1 MLVYECEKGRGSGDK
16 ISEHDVRL
24 RLVPLPWEVE
34 FAKIADKKNAN
45 RGEKQLLR
53 LMTGKAGTGK
63 TAAVIKEIKQAVD
76 SGLPDRILLVPEQ
89 YSHEAERELCLRCG
103 DALSRYAEVFSFT
116 GLARR
121 MASRLGGCGVPYLDK
136 GGRLLCM
143 ALALKELGSR
153 LKVYPAAARRAE
165 LQAMLLTEVDEL
177 KTAAIGTEALLAAA
191 GECGGSLGDKLED
204 LALVLESYNA
214 VVANGHA
221 DPADRLTVLARQ
233 IEESDLNE
241 NTHVYVDGFIDF
253 TRQEQQVLLALLRK
267 GVQLTICLTV
277 DSMDGEN
284 EIYALSRRAGRTLM
298 QAAAELGMEK
308 RVELLDGERGKA
320 PALSVFADNMFSYS
334 EGSFPDETGAL
345 HLYRC
350 ESMTAEC
357 ELAAAKALEL
367 VREQGCR
374 WRDIAILARGFED
387 YRGSLESI
395 FRHYGVPLYTAA
407 RSDLL
412 QKPIA
417 ALIAGV
423 FDIYQSGWAVDDV
436 ISYLHTGLTGL
447 DRAASDELEGYIFK
461 WQLRAPAWE
470 RNRKWRQHPGGYG
483 MEYDQAAEEALDRIN
498 DSRKALSRP
507 LLAYY
512 QQAGQAETAEEQA
525 QAFAQLLEELGLPE
539 TLEQRSRLLEES
551 GRETLAAEYRQLW
564 ELSVSALEQFAAI
577 LGDSPMDMEEF
588 GKLFLL
594 MLSQYDVGT
603 IPVSL
608 DRVSAGD
615 FDRNRRRSLKH
626 LIVLGCSDQRLPKT
640 EEQTGVFSQEER
652 QRLLEM
658 ELDLGPGGESE
669 LWREFSLIY
678 NGLSLPSDSLTMS
691 CPLTDG
697 DGAEL
702 RPAFVFDRAKA
713 LFNKEVQLADTAQLR
728 MAAPGPAL
736 SLAAQGTKGGGVT
749 QAAAE
754 YFRRREPERMARLEA
769 AAKLGQGRL
778 SPRMVEQLYGKRL
791 RLSASRID
799 QFASCKFAYFCQYGL
814 KAKPHEPARFSP
826 PEIGSFMHYVLENI
840 AREVKALGGFKQVS
854 PEQLRPLCDR
864 YIDRFIQEELDDFQE
879 KTRRFTY
886 LFKRLKN
893 DVYQVVE
900 DMAAELRRSDF
911 EPLDFEL
918 DFSQARDFGPVELG
932 EGEGSLELTGV
943 ADRVDGWLHEGK
955 LYLRVVDYKTGRKK
969 FSLSDVWYGMGLQM
983 LLYLFALEATGEKR
997 YGHEIVP
1004 AGVMYL
1010 PARNAMIS
1018 LDRAPQEDEAEQK
1031 RLEEIRRSG
1040 LVLDDKALLDAW
1052 EQGEDKRYIPVKF
1065 RSGKPTAD
1073 ALASLERMGILEKH
1087 IKKTLG
1093 GMARQLRQGS
1103 IAADPYYRSQ
1113 QENACLNCDYY
1124 DACHFADG
1132 QEDASCR
1139 YMPKLYPDKVWALME
1154 GGGDHA

>member
-1 MLVYECEKGRGSGDK
+1 M
-16 ISEHDVRL
+16 
-24 RLVPLPWEVE
+24 
-34 FAKIADKKNAN
+34 
-45 RGEKQLLR
+45 LR
-53 LMTGKAGTGK
+53 LMIGKAGTGK
-63 TAAVIKEIKQAVD
+63 TAAVINEINQAVD
-76 SGLPDRILLVPEQ
+76 SGRPGRILLVPEQ
-89 YSHEAERELCLRCG
+89 YSHEAERELCRRCG
-103 DALSRYAEVFSFT
+103 DALSLYAEVFSFT

-121 MASRLGGCGVPYLDK
+121 MASKLGGSGAPYLDK

-143 ALALKELGSR
+143 ALALKNLGPR
-153 LKVYPAAARRAE
+153 LKVYTAAARRAE
-165 LQAMLLTEVDEL
+165 LQAMLLAAVDEL

-191 GECGGSLGDKLED
+191 RECGGSLGDKLED
-204 LALVLESYNA
+204 LALVLEGYNA

-221 DPADRLTVLARQ
+221 DPADRLTALARQ
-233 IEESDLNE
+233 IEKSDMDE

-267 GVQLTICLTV
+267 KVQLTVCLTV
-277 DSMDGEN
+277 DSMTGEN
-284 EIYALSRRAGRTLM
+284 EIYALSRRAGRALL
-298 QAAAELGMEK
+298 QAAEELGQET
-308 RVELLDGERGKA
+308 RVELLRSESGKD
-320 PALSVFADNMFSYS
+320 PALSYFTENMFSYS
-334 EGSFPDETGAL
+334 GGGFRDAAGAVT
-345 HLYRC
+345 LYRC

-367 VREQGCR
+367 VRDQGCR
-374 WRDIAILARGFED
+374 WRDIAILVRGFED
-387 YRGSLESI
+387 YRGSLGSI
-395 FRHYGVPLYTAA
+395 FRYYAVPLYTAE

-412 QKPIA
+412 SKPIA
-417 ALIAGV
+417 ALMGGV
-423 FDIYQSGWAVDDV
+423 FDIHQSGWAVDDV
-436 ISYLHTGLTGL
+436 ISYLRTGLTGL
-447 DRAASDELEGYIFK
+447 DRSACDELEDYIFK

-470 RNRKWRQHPGGYG
+470 RNRKWRQHPEGYG
-483 MEYDQAAEEALDRIN
+483 MEYDDAAEEKLNRIN

-512 QQAGQAETAEEQA
+512 QRAGQAETAEA
-525 QAFAQLLEELGLPE
+525 QALAFARLLEELRLPE
-539 TLEQRSRLLEES
+539 TLERRSRELEAGGGE
-551 GRETLAAEYRQLW
+551 ELAAEYRQLW
-564 ELSVSALEQFAAI
+564 ELSVSALEQFTAI
-577 LGDSPMDMEEF
+577 LGDSPMDMAEF

-594 MLSQYDVGT
+594 MLSQYDIGT

-640 EEQTGVFSQEER
+640 EEQAGVFSQEER

-658 ELDLGPGGESE
+658 ELELGPGGDSE

-678 NGLSLPSDSLTMS
+678 HGLSLPSDSLIMS
-691 CPLTDG
+691 CPLVDG

-713 LFNKEVQLADTAQLR
+713 LFEKDVQYADTARLR
-728 MAAPGPAL
+728 MAAPAPAL
-736 SLAAQGTKGGGVT
+736 SLAAQAVKSPGGAA
-749 QAAAE
+749 QAAAD
-754 YFRRREPERMARLEA
+754 YFRRRQPERMARLEA
-769 AAKLGQGRL
+769 AAKLGRGRL

-799 QFASCKFAYFCQYGL
+799 KFASCKFAYFCQYGL
-814 KAKPHEPARFSP
+814 KAKPHEPASFSP

-840 AREVKALGGFKQVS
+840 AREVKTLGGFRQVTQ
-854 PEQLRPLCDR
+854 EQLRPLCDQ

-879 KTRRFTY
+879 KTKRFTY

-918 DFSQARDFGPVELG
+918 DFSNARDFAPIEL
-932 EGEGSLELTGV
+932 GEGSLELTGI

-983 LLYLFALEATGEKR
+983 LLYLFALETDGEKR

-1004 AGVMYL
+1004 AGVMYI
-1010 PARNAMIS
+1010 PARNAMVS
-1018 LDRAPQEDEAEQK
+1018 LSRAPQDDQAEQK

-1040 LVLDDKALLDAW
+1040 LVLDDKALLEAW
-1052 EQGEDKRYIPVKF
+1052 EQGENKCYIPVKF

-1073 ALASLERMGILEKH
+1073 SLASLERMGTLEKH
-1087 IKKTLG
+1087 IKKTLS

-1124 DACHFADG
+1124 GACHFADG
-1132 QEDASCR
+1132 QEGEACR
-1139 YMPKLYPDKVWALME
+1139 YMPKLYPEKVWALME
-1154 GGGDHA
+1154 GGEDNA

>member
-1 MLVYECEKGRGSGDK
+1 M
-16 ISEHDVRL
+16 
-24 RLVPLPWEVE
+24 
-34 FAKIADKKNAN
+34 
-45 RGEKQLLR
+45 LR
-53 LMTGKAGTGK
+53 LMIGKAGTGK
-63 TAAVIKEIKQAVD
+63 TAAVINEIRQAVD
-76 SGLPDRILLVPEQ
+76 ARQPGRIMLVPEQ
-89 YSHEAERELCLRCG
+89 YSHEAERELCRRCG
-103 DALSRYAEVFSFT
+103 DALSLCAEVFSFT

-121 MASRLGGCGVPYLDK
+121 MASQLGGSGAPYLDK

-143 ALALKELGSR
+143 ALALKNLGPR
-153 LKVYPAAARRAE
+153 LKVYASAERRAE
-165 LQAMLLTEVDEL
+165 LQAMLLSAVDEL
-177 KTAAIGTEALLAAA
+177 KTAAIGAEALLAAA

-204 LALVLESYNA
+204 LALVLEAYNA

-221 DPADRLTVLARQ
+221 DPADRLTVLAGQ
-233 IEESDLNE
+233 IEKSDLDE
-241 NTHVYVDGFIDF
+241 HSHVYVDGFIDF

-267 GVQLTICLTV
+267 NVQLTVCLTV
-277 DSMDGEN
+277 DGLDSDN
-284 EIYALSRRAGRTLM
+284 EIFALSRRAGRALL
-298 QAAAELGMEK
+298 QAAAELGVET
-308 RVELLDGERGKA
+308 RVELLESEGSRT
-320 PALSVFADNMFSYS
+320 PALTIFAENMFSYS
-334 EGSFPDETGAL
+334 QGGFPDDSGAVS
-345 HLYRC
+345 LYRC
-350 ESMTAEC
+350 ESMSVEC
-357 ELAAAKALEL
+357 ELAAAKALAL
-367 VREQGCR
+367 VRDQGCR

-407 RSDLL
+407 RSDLFS
-412 QKPIA
+412 KPIA
-417 ALIAGV
+417 ALMAGV
-423 FDIYQSGWAVDDV
+423 FDIHQSGWAVDDV
-436 ISYLHTGLTGL
+436 VSYLRTGLTGL
-447 DRAASDELEGYIFK
+447 DRAACDELEDYIFK

-483 MEYDQAAEEALDRIN
+483 MDYDEAAEAALSRIN

-512 QQAGQAETAEEQA
+512 QRAAQADTAEAQA
-525 QAFAQLLEELGLPE
+525 LAFAQLLEELRLPE
-539 TLEQRSRLLEES
+539 TLERRSEELEAS
-551 GRETLAAEYRQLW
+551 GREALAAEYRQLW

-577 LGDSPMDMEEF
+577 LGDSPMDMAEF

-594 MLSQYDVGT
+594 MLSQYDIGT
-603 IPVSL
+603 IPVAL

-626 LIVLGCSDQRLPKT
+626 LIVLGCSDQRLPQT
-640 EEQTGVFSQEER
+640 EDQAGVFSQEER

-658 ELDLGPGGESE
+658 ELDLGPGGDSE

-678 NGLSLPSDSLTMS
+678 HGLSLPSDSLTMS
-691 CPLTDG
+691 CPLVDG

-702 RPAFVFDRAKA
+702 RPAFVFDRARA
-713 LFNKEVQLADTAQLR
+713 LFDKEVQYADTARLR

-736 SLAAQGTKGGGVT
+736 SLAAQGMKSGGPA
-749 QAAAE
+749 QAAAD
-754 YFRRREPERMARLEA
+754 YFRRQQPERMARLEA
-769 AAKLGQGRL
+769 AAKLGRGRL

-799 QFASCKFAYFCQYGL
+799 KFASCKFAYFCQYGL
-814 KAKPHEPARFSP
+814 KARPHEPASFSP
-826 PEIGSFMHYVLENI
+826 PEIGNFMHYVLENT
-840 AREVKALGGFKQVS
+840 ARDVKTLGGFRQVTQQ
-854 PEQLRPLCDR
+854 QLRQLCDK
-864 YIDRFIQEELDDFQE
+864 YIDCFVHEELDDFQE
-879 KTRRFTY
+879 KTQRFTY

-900 DMAAELRRSDF
+900 DMAAELCRSDF

-918 DFSQARDFGPVELG
+918 DFSQARDFAPIELG
-932 EGEGSLELTGV
+932 EGEGSLELTGI

-983 LLYLFALEATGEKR
+983 LLYLFALETDGEKR

-1004 AGVMYL
+1004 AGVMYV

-1018 LDRAPQEDEAEQK
+1018 LSQAPLDGEAEQK

-1040 LVLDDKALLDAW
+1040 LVLDDKALLEAW

-1065 RSGKPTAD
+1065 RSGKPSAD
-1073 ALASLERMGILEKH
+1073 ALASLERMGTLEKH
-1087 IKKTLG
+1087 IKKTLS

-1124 DACHFADG
+1124 VACHFADG
-1132 QEDASCR
+1132 QENDACR
-1139 YMPKLYPDKVWALME
+1139 YMPRLYPEKVWALME
-1154 GGGDHA
+1154 GGGDNA

>member
-1 MLVYECEKGRGSGDK
+1 MLK
-16 ISEHDVRL
+16 
-24 RLVPLPWEVE
+24 
-34 FAKIADKKNAN
+34 
-45 RGEKQLLR
+45 
-53 LMTGKAGTGK
+53 LMIGKAGTGK
-63 TAAVIKEIKQAVD
+63 TAAVINEIKQAVD
-76 SGLPDRILLVPEQ
+76 DRKPGRILLVPEQ
-89 YSHEAERELCLRCG
+89 YSHEAERELCRRCG

-121 MASRLGGCGVPYLDK
+121 MASQLGGSGAPWLDK

-143 ALALKELGSR
+143 ALALRELGPR
-153 LKVYPAAARRAE
+153 LKVYAAAERRAE
-165 LQAMLLTEVDEL
+165 LQAMLLSAVDEL
-177 KTAAIGTEALLAAA
+177 KTAAIDTEALLNAA

-204 LALVLESYNA
+204 LALVLEAYNA

-221 DPADRLTVLARQ
+221 DPADRLTVLAEQ
-233 IEESDLNE
+233 IEKSDLDE
-241 NTHVYVDGFIDF
+241 NTYVYVDGFIDF

-267 GVQLTICLTV
+267 NVQLTVCLTV
-277 DSMDGEN
+277 DSMTGDN
-284 EIYALSRRAGRTLM
+284 EIFALSRRAGRALLS
-298 QAAAELGMEK
+298 AAEELGRET
-308 RVELLDGERGKA
+308 RVERLDGESGKA
-320 PALSVFADNMFSYS
+320 PALSCFTDNMFSYS
-334 EGSFPDETGAL
+334 DSSFPDETGAVTL
-345 HLYRC
+345 CRC
-350 ESMTAEC
+350 ESMAAEC

-367 VREQGCR
+367 VRDKGCR
-374 WRDIAILARGFED
+374 WRDIAILARGFGD

-412 QKPIA
+412 SKPIA
-417 ALIAGV
+417 ALMAGV
-423 FDIYQSGWAVDDV
+423 FDIHQSGWAVDDV
-436 ISYLHTGLTGL
+436 ISYLRTGLTGL
-447 DRAASDELEGYIFK
+447 DRPACDELEDYIFK

-470 RNRKWRQHPGGYG
+470 RNRKWRQHPEGYG
-483 MEYDQAAEEALDRIN
+483 MEYDQAAEEKLSRIN
-498 DSRKALSRP
+498 ESRKALSRP
-507 LLAYY
+507 LLTYY
-512 QQAGQAETAEEQA
+512 QRAGQAETAEAQA
-525 QAFAQLLEELGLPE
+525 LAFAQLLEELKLPE
-539 TLEQRSRLLEES
+539 TLERRSDELETS
-551 GRETLAAEYRQLW
+551 GREELAAEYRQLW

-577 LGDSPMDMEEF
+577 LGDSPMDMAEF

-594 MLSQYDVGT
+594 MLSQYDIGT

-640 EEQTGVFSQEER
+640 EEQAGVFSQEER

-658 ELDLGPGGESE
+658 DLDLGPGGDSE

-691 CPLTDG
+691 CPITDG

-702 RPAFVFDRAKA
+702 RPAFVFDRARA
-713 LFNKEVQLADTAQLR
+713 LFEKEVQYADTARLR
-728 MAAPGPAL
+728 MAAPAPAL
-736 SLAAQGTKGGGVT
+736 SLAAQAVKSPGGAA
-749 QAAAE
+749 QAAAD

-769 AAKLGQGRL
+769 AAKLGRGRL

-799 QFASCKFAYFCQYGL
+799 KFASCKFAYFCQYGL
-814 KAKPHEPARFSP
+814 KAKPHEPASFSP
-826 PEIGSFMHYVLENI
+826 PEIGSFMHYVLENT
-840 AREVKALGGFKQVS
+840 AREVKTLGGFKQVS
-854 PEQLRPLCDR
+854 QEQLRQLCDQ
-864 YIDRFIQEELDDFQE
+864 YIERFIHEELDDFQE
-879 KTRRFTY
+879 KTQRFTD
-886 LFKRLKN
+886 LFRRLKN
-893 DVYQVVE
+893 DVYQVGE

-918 DFSQARDFGPVELG
+918 DFSNARDFAPIELG
-932 EGEGSLELTGV
+932 EGEGSLELTGI

-983 LLYLFALEATGEKR
+983 LLYLFALETDGEKR

-1004 AGVMYL
+1004 AGVMYI
-1010 PARNAMIS
+1010 PARNAMVS
-1018 LDRAPQEDEAEQK
+1018 LSRAPQDDEAEQK

-1040 LVLDDKALLDAW
+1040 LVLDDKALLEAW

-1065 RSGKPTAD
+1065 RSGKPSAD
-1073 ALASLERMGILEKH
+1073 ALASLERMGTLEKH
-1087 IKKTLG
+1087 IKKTLS

-1132 QEDASCR
+1132 QEDEACR
-1139 YMPKLYPDKVWALME
+1139 YMPKLYPEKVWALME
-1154 GGGDHA
+1154 GGGDNA